1 MAGIGALANIGKD
14 IPQEAIQQV
23 SMADMGYPSNLKE
36 EDKIFIIQRMMEL
49 ANEPTNPYLSGET
62 GMQMLFKEKY
72 GM

>member
-1 MAGIGALANIGKD
+1 MTGIGALANIGKD
-14 IPQEAIQQV
+14 IPQEAMQQV

-49 ANEPTNPYLSGET
+49 ANEPINPYLSGET
-62 GMQMLFKEKY
+62 GMQMLLKEKY